1 MSEVSESETS
11 VSFEAE
17 SLEAAEITEPELAEV
32 TAPELIDETPA
43 EIEEERLPDVSQ
55 EAVVEQL
62 LSDDLPQTTRQQA
75 FTLLD
80 AGKIEAAIVQYNQ
93 IIESGELLDEVIEDL
108 RKALDRHPVDISIWQ
123 TLGDAYL
130 RNDQVQ
136 EALDSYT
143 KAEEL
148 LR

>member
-1 MSEVSESETS
+1 V
-11 VSFEAE
+11 VAE
-17 SLEAAEITEPELAEV
+17 
-32 TAPELIDETPA
+32 
-43 EIEEERLPDVSQ
+43 Q
-55 EAVVEQL
+55 M
-62 LSDDLPQTTRQQA
+62 LSDDLPQTLREQA
-75 FTLLD
+75 YTLLD
-80 AGKIEAAIVQYNQ
+80 RGQIEAAIEQYNQ
-93 IIESGELLDEVIEDL
+93 IVESGEMLDVIIEDL

-123 TLGDAYL
+123 ALGDAYL